1 MSSPSRLNQPVNDRH
16 FDGSLH
22 VVVADKAAHDE

>member
-1 MSSPSRLNQPVNDRH
+1 MSSPSPLNQPVNDRH

-22 VVVADKAAHDE
+22 VVADEAAYDE